1 MSDRG
6 KGIPIDTLPNR
17 LSLMR
22 ILSVP
27 IICILISLQD
37 QRAFL
42 FSFFLFSISGITD
55 GLDGFLARRWKLKS
69 RFGTLIDPIADK
81 LLISG
86 TLVTMS
92 YYKMVPLWLT
102 VAIVLREMMANGIR
116 SIYASEGVTLESL
129 RSGKLKTALEILGI
143 SLILLNRSFDEPIF
157 PQGRYFEPGILVL
170 SLALA
175 FGLYSFGK
183 YLIGLQRIKSA

>member
-1 MSDRG
+1 MID
-6 KGIPIDTLPNR
+6 KGAGISLDTLPNR
-17 LSLMR
+17 LSLIR
-22 ILSVP
+22 VLSIP
-27 IICILISLQD
+27 LICILISLQE
-37 QRAFL
+37 QKAFL
-42 FSFFLFSISGITD
+42 FSFLIFSICGITD

-92 YYKMVPLWLT
+92 YYRMVPLWLT

-116 SIYASEGVTLESL
+116 SIYASEGVTLESI

-143 SLILLNRSFDEPIF
+143 SLILFNRSFEEPIF
-157 PQGRYFEPGILVL
+157 RHGDYLEPGIVIL
-170 SLALA
+170 SLSLA

-183 YLIGLQRIKSA
+183 YLTGLLKIKSI